1 MKSFNSFIKKIRS
14 NKYVKTFTNF
24 YIIVSF
30 IFIIWML
37 FIDTNSYLFHS
48 KLNSEIEELK
58 IKKENL
64 QQEIIKD
71 QKFIDDLKDLDKYE
85 AFAREKFFMKKD
97 GEEIFI
103 LEYKDSIKNQLTK
116 SEFTSVF

>member
-1 MKSFNSFIKKIRS
+1 MDVIYRHQLLS
-14 NKYVKTFTNF
+14 
-24 YIIVSF
+24 
-30 IFIIWML
+30 
-37 FIDTNSYLFHS
+37 FHS

-85 AFAREKFFMKKD
+85 AFAREKF
-97 GEEIFI
+97 
-103 LEYKDSIKNQLTK
+103 L
-116 SEFTSVF
+116 

>member
-48 KLNSEIEELK
+48 KLNSEIKELK
-58 IKKENL
+58 VKKENL
-64 QQEIIKD
+64 RQEIIKD

-103 LEYKDSIKNQLTK
+103 LEYKDSIKN
-116 SEFTSVF
+116 

>member
-64 QQEIIKD
+64 QKEIIKD

-116 SEFTSVF
+116 SEFSSVF

>member
-58 IKKENL
+58 IKR
-64 QQEIIKD
+64 
-71 QKFIDDLKDLDKYE
+71 KFTERDY
-85 AFAREKFFMKKD
+85 
-97 GEEIFI
+97 
-103 LEYKDSIKNQLTK
+103 
-116 SEFTSVF
+116 